1 MDMETIIA
9 TGILAFV
16 VVDIV
21 ILLFLEHKPVRMTY
35 HDQKVFVK
43 EKRGKKNG

>member
-9 TGILAFV
+9 IGILAFV

-21 ILLFLEHKPVRMTY
+21 ILLFIEHKPVRMTY
-35 HDQKVFVK
+35 HDQKVGVRTK
-43 EKRGKKNG
+43 WWRR

>member
-16 VVDIV
+16 VVGIV
-21 ILLFLEHKPVRMTY
+21 ILLFTENKAVRFTY
-35 HDQKVFVK
+35 HDQKVGVRTK
-43 EKRGKKNG
+43 WWRR